1 MGCSVVRLG
10 VTVSVSVV
18 SLVKLVVKAGLLVV
32 IVGSSVV
39 LTVACGSV
47 VIICVMSLPV
57 VDVSDSVVWPV
68 ISPPVV
74 KLPSVL
80 STSSLVV
87 GEGVMLV
94 VVLVLLVDADED
106 DSVVV
111 RSSVVLPSVVSTS
124 VLGLISC
131 VVEGPSVVST
141 MSIS

>member
-10 VTVSVSVV
+10 VTVLVSVV
-18 SLVKLVVKAGLLVV
+18 SLVKLVVKAGLLVL

-39 LTVACGSV
+39 CTVACGSV
-47 VIICVMSLPV
+47 VIICVMSLPLV
-57 VDVSDSVVWPV
+57 GVSDSVVWPV
-68 ISPPVV
+68 ISP
-74 KLPSVL
+74 LSSVL
-80 STSSLVV
+80 NNSSLVV
-87 GEGVMLV
+87 GEAVVLV

-111 RSSVVLPSVVSTS
+111 RSSVVLPLVVSTS

-141 MSIS
+141 ISIS